1 MNRGFLNGPYCP
13 IYGCGAILNI
23 LFLGAIENT
32 VLLFLAAALLT
43 GALEYLTSWGMEK
56 LFHARWWDYSDK
68 KFNIHGRVYLT
79 GAAVFG
85 SFSVLLMKI
94 VHPFVTGITT
104 ALPPYVLSAAAM
116 MLLAILLAD
125 TIFTVTKFSEFNSLL
140 RNVSV
145 AADDARESVK
155 MLRVLAG
162 ASFRS
167 RFRKFNSQIY
177 RMLSS
182 FPKLTST
189 KYSESL
195 RFLRELIFRHNINDK
210 LR

>member
-1 MNRGFLNGPYCP
+1 M
-13 IYGCGAILNI
+13 
-23 LFLGAIENT
+23 
-32 VLLFLAAALLT
+32 T
-43 GALEYLTSWGMEK
+43 GA
-56 LFHARWWDYSDK
+56 
-68 KFNIHGRVYLT
+68 V
-79 GAAVFG
+79 VFG
-85 SFSVLLMKI
+85 SFSVLLMKT
-94 VHPFVTGITT
+94 VHPFVAGITT

-116 MLLAILLAD
+116 TLLAILLAD
-125 TIFTVTKFSEFNSLL
+125 TIFTVTKFSEFNNLL

-145 AADDARESVK
+145 AADDARENVK
-155 MLRVLAG
+155 MLRIRAG

-167 RFRKFNSQIY
+167 RFRKVNSQIY

-195 RFLRELIFRHNINDK
+195 RFLRELIFGYNSNDK